1 MTRTTR
7 TRRTP
12 TLTVPELLRLRA
24 QQEPDGVAMIVEG
37 QGTLTFAEW
46 ERRSAALAAGLAE
59 RGVAPGDR
67 VAVHFGSRDWIDFAV
82 AFCGVLEAG
91 AVAVPMSDRLA
102 PAEIRYMIGHCSASA
117 VLLGRDLTLPPDR
130 SGSAPGPA
138 APEPWT
144 ATPAELESVAG
155 PGSRPDAS
163 PVRPGDLAQILY
175 TSGTTGRPKGVG
187 ASHANLAYGCVTQ
200 PRHRRFAHSRHLLH
214 AFPIGTNAGQTM
226 LINALDARPTVLTP
240 ARFTPGRFARLIETY
255 RPGTVFLVPSMAV
268 ELLDAGLHERH
279 DMSGVV
285 LLGSAA
291 AALPPALAERL
302 AAAFPNATVTNYYTS
317 TEAAPAQT
325 IMIYDRARPAA
336 LGRPA
341 FDGSLRIA
349 DEEGNPL
356 PPGETGEVWMRSPA
370 ASRSYYG
377 DEEASARAFRD
388 GWVRMGDVGYVDADG
403 YLYLVDRES
412 DVVKTGAY
420 KVSTLQVEAALYEH
434 PGIAEAAV
442 FGLPHPVLGS
452 VLGAAVVARS
462 GPAAVAATVSG
473 PVSAPVPGA
482 GQGLSASE
490 VRAFLMDRLAWHEL
504 PERILVVDDLPRNQS
519 GKVIKKE
526 LLTLLG
532 DSTISK
538 EGE

>member
-1 MTRTTR
+1 M
-7 TRRTP
+7 
-12 TLTVPELLRLRA
+12 
-24 QQEPDGVAMIVEG
+24 
-37 QGTLTFAEW
+37 
-46 ERRSAALAAGLAE
+46 
-59 RGVAPGDR
+59 
-67 VAVHFGSRDWIDFAV
+67 
-82 AFCGVLEAG
+82 
-91 AVAVPMSDRLA
+91 
-102 PAEIRYMIGHCSASA
+102 
-117 VLLGRDLTLPPDR
+117 
-130 SGSAPGPA
+130 
-138 APEPWT
+138 
-144 ATPAELESVAG
+144 
-155 PGSRPDAS
+155 
-163 PVRPGDLAQILY
+163 
-175 TSGTTGRPKGVG
+175 
-187 ASHANLAYGCVTQ
+187 
-200 PRHRRFAHSRHLLH
+200 
-214 AFPIGTNAGQTM
+214 
-226 LINALDARPTVLTP
+226 
-240 ARFTPGRFARLIETY
+240 
-255 RPGTVFLVPSMAV
+255 
-268 ELLDAGLHERH
+268 
-279 DMSGVV
+279 
-285 LLGSAA
+285 
-291 AALPPALAERL
+291 
-302 AAAFPNATVTNYYTS
+302 TNYYTS

-349 DEEGNPL
+349 DEEGGPL
-356 PPGETGEVWMRSPA
+356 PAGETGEVWMRSPA

-388 GWVRMGDVGYVDADG
+388 GWVRMGDIGYVDADG

-434 PGIAEAAV
+434 PEIAEAAV

-462 GPAAVAATVSG
+462 GPASV
-473 PVSAPVPGA
+473 PAPVPGP

-532 DSTISK
+532 DSMISK